1 MSHAADNLF
10 SMHSADAC
18 LQSLQVH
25 CSTACRRLSPVRPNY
40 PSCSCEPRV
49 LAISDDCFRLVITSQ
64 DCVPRVRFSFAIRSL
79 KLIHSNCIPA
89 HRNKQGK
96 SWTLYESTWCDNN
109 FRTKPKRV
117 CPLQTAHILAPDT
130 GCTALC
136 AGCPARNMQPVELTS
151 DK

>member
-1 MSHAADNLF
+1 
-10 SMHSADAC
+10 MHSADAC

-117 CPLQTAHILAPDT
+117 CVRSRQLMFCFQTQ
-130 GCTALC
+130 GALPFVQAALHAIC
-136 AGCPARNMQPVELTS
+136 SQ
-151 DK
+151 